1 MFKIGI
7 TGGIG
12 SGKTAVCMIFET
24 LGIPVYHADTC
35 AKQLMNTDPELK
47 SALKGCFGE
56 GIYINETLDRR
67 QLADII
73 FNDPVALEMVNSCVH
88 PAVARDFENWCT
100 MQTSPY
106 LIEEA
111 AIIFE
116 SGMAQRFD
124 KVILVTAPENLR
136 IERVCARDQITP
148 ELVRKRMDNQWS
160 DEKKIPLADYIIC
173 NDNEHLLTPQVVE
186 IHHAIINKGKNTYIQ
201 GNLGTE

>member
-12 SGKTAVCMIFET
+12 SGKTAVCMVFET
-24 LGIPVYHADTC
+24 LGIPVYHADTR
-35 AKQLMNTDPELK
+35 AKQLMNTDLELK
-47 SALKGCFGE
+47 ATLKGYFGD
-56 GIYINETLDRR
+56 GIYSIETLDRR
-67 QLADII
+67 QLANII
-73 FNDPVALEMVNSCVH
+73 FNDPVALEKVNSWVH
-88 PAVARDFENWCT
+88 PVVARDFENWCT

-124 KVILVTAPENLR
+124 KVILVTAPEYLR
-136 IERVCARDQITP
+136 IERVCARDQISP

-160 DEKKIPLADYIIC
+160 DEKKIPLADYIIY
-173 NDNEHLLTPQVVE
+173 NDNEHLITPQVME
-186 IHHAIINKGKNTYIQ
+186 IHSKILICNCSV
-201 GNLGTE
+201 